1 MGLGP
6 LKEGSRPKQ
15 PDVYIPMPAPGWGG
29 NGELASCLGK
39 PVSGKEKPQGPLT
52 PWLLPPS
59 SKCG

>member
-15 PDVYIPMPAPGWGG
+15 PDVHIATPAPGWGG

-39 PVSGKEKPQGPLT
+39 AVSQWKRETPRASNPVAA
-52 PWLLPPS
+52 PS
-59 SKCG
+59 L